1 MTSTITGEMRQC
13 IGRIGSFN
21 AMYVAMLILSL
32 HWAIVLYINST
43 YLAQFISG
51 EAIGTLY
58 TIGSALTL
66 ITFLI
71 IARVLRAVGNY
82 SLTLGLA
89 VAEIVVLLGLA
100 AADSLRVAVPL
111 FVLHQAIVPLLLF
124 NLDVFTEKLIGPNE
138 GITGGTRGLVLTIM
152 SIAGAVAPLAAG
164 FLVQEGAARPF
175 MYVYLASAGFML
187 LFCYSIVR
195 NFKSFSDAPYDQIK
209 VLSAFRAFWVQRNVR
224 YVFLAHF
231 LLQLF
236 FSWMVIYIPLYLA
249 SALNFSWSEI
259 GSILFVALTAY
270 VFFEYGIGVLADRY
284 IGEQEMMGI
293 GFLILAVTTSY
304 IAYLDAP
311 LLIPWMV
318 TLFMTR
324 VGAALVET
332 TTESYFF
339 KNTDASSADAI
350 SFFRASRPL
359 AYIAG
364 ALLGSLTLLY
374 IPFNYAFLILGILML
389 PGIALS
395 LALEDSR

>member
-1 MTSTITGEMRQC
+1 MRHRVA
-13 IGRIGSFN
+13 RIGSFN
-21 AMYVAMLILSL
+21 AVYAAMLMLFL
-32 HWAIVLYINST
+32 HWAIVLYVNST
-43 YLAQFISG
+43 YLAQFVSG
-51 EAIGTLY
+51 EAIGALY

-71 IARVLRAVGNY
+71 IARVLRRLGNY
-82 SLTLGLA
+82 KLTLGLA
-89 VAEIVVLLGLA
+89 FAEIVVLLGLA
-100 AADSLRVAVPL
+100 AADSLRVAIPL

-164 FLVQEGAARPF
+164 FLVQEDAARPF
-175 MYVYLASAGFML
+175 TYVYLASAGFML
-187 LFCYSIVR
+187 LFSYGIVQ
-195 NFKSFSDAPYDQIK
+195 NFRAFSDAPYDQIR
-209 VLSAFRAFWVQRNVR
+209 VFTAFRAFWVQRNIR

-249 SALNFSWSEI
+249 SALHFTWGEI
-259 GSILFVALTAY
+259 GTILFVALMAY
-270 VFFEYGIGVLADRY
+270 VLFEYGIGVLADRY
-284 IGEQEMMGI
+284 IGEQEMMGV

-339 KNTDASSADAI
+339 KNTNASSADAI
-350 SFFRASRPL
+350 SFIRASRPL

-374 IPFNYAFLILGILML
+374 FPFNYAFLILGLLML
-389 PGIALS
+389 PGIALA
-395 LALEDSR
+395 LAIEDTR

>member
-1 MTSTITGEMRQC
+1 MRQC